1 MEICP
6 LQLDGEEKYEKILQ
20 FTKSQK
26 GFVVEL
32 NNLTLLAGKK
42 LTVQQNTR
50 FPRSWKDLSMHY
62 IEVEMNR

>member
-6 LQLDGEEKYEKILQ
+6 LKLDGEEKYEKILQ

-42 LTVQQNTR
+42 LTVQQNT
-50 FPRSWKDLSMHY
+50 
-62 IEVEMNR
+62 